1 MIIGI
6 IGGICG
12 IIAAGAGIW
21 VAIWATGA
29 MEYTGGKLKSRV
41 EPIGKLTLKKQILSL
56 NSPDMPYQIKP
67 SDKSD
72 LEIEWKIVDA
82 HWLGIFARE
91 QLKETYR
98 ACLALDELKHTVRYW
113 EAIDR
118 VEWVAGAPKVHYSSE
133 FFRGKIIYQKSAGVQ
148 YGIMGDKTLGKIY
161 EYKFDIKTI
170 REPIKQAALKGG
182 WEFVEVLRKRNT
194 MKV

>member
-12 IIAAGAGIW
+12 LIAAGAGIW

-29 MEYTGGKLKSRV
+29 MEYTGGKIKSGVESISKKELKA
-41 EPIGKLTLKKQILSL
+41 QILTI
-56 NSPDMPYQIKP
+56 NSADMPYEIKP
-67 SDKSD
+67 SEKSD

-82 HWLGIFARE
+82 HWLGIFAQE
-91 QLKETYR
+91 SLKETYR
-98 ACLALDELKHTVRYW
+98 ACLALDEEKHTVRYW
-113 EAIDR
+113 EAIDT
-118 VEWVAGAPKVHYSSE
+118 VEWAAGAPKVHFQSE

-148 YGIMGDKTLGKIY
+148 YGVLGDKTLGKIY
-161 EYKFDIKTI
+161 QYSFDIKTI

-182 WEFVEVLRKRNT
+182 WEFVEVLRKRNALR
-194 MKV
+194 V